1 MAIFPIE
8 LGQAV
13 RHPMPPGHKKKLGEA
28 GRGPEDAVECALDRA
43 NILPGDCLIV
53 ISNSGKTPVP
63 VQMALGARRR
73 GLKVVA
79 ITSVAYAKECRSEH
93 SSGKRLFEVADVVI
107 DNCGVPGDAVLEME
121 GLDTK
126 ACPTSGV
133 ATAYALWALTAEIIA
148 QLLKR
153 GKRPHLYRS
162 VNLPDGAAYNERAR
176 KEFEET
182 GL

>member
-1 MAIFPIE
+1 
-8 LGQAV
+8 
-13 RHPMPPGHKKKLGEA
+13 
-28 GRGPEDAVECALDRA
+28 
-43 NILPGDCLIV
+43 
-53 ISNSGKTPVP
+53 
-63 VQMALGARRR
+63 VQMALGAQAR
-73 GLKVVA
+73 GLKVIA
-79 ITSVAYAKECRSEH
+79 ITSVAYGRECVSEH
-93 SSGKRLFEVADVVI
+93 SSGKRLFEVAEVVI
-107 DNCGVPGDAVLEME
+107 DNCGVAGDALLEIE

-133 ATAYALWALTAEIIA
+133 ATAYALWALTAEILV

-153 GKRPHLYRS
+153 GKRPHIYRS